1 MTKYDEKLTINQI
14 LRQKTGQ
21 IQVKPGQLGVVA
33 QDGRFGHFLPS
44 GWHPPLNRW
53 NEQLVMYF
61 SIIARTV
68 EATEK
73 MMAADGQTF
82 IASIS
87 VRYTFDPSKADN
99 DHLGEM
105 ANIAMGQS
113 AERLLREK
121 VTRAALYG
129 LRNQINLF
137 NSNELMRGQIYTQLE
152 KGVRCYLLRAFT
164 GLGIMMEGSDSIIV
178 KSLEP
183 SPELME
189 EIRLQKLA
197 ELTPT
202 LPQALWPG
210 LLHQQDEVIH
220 HTITSWPN
228 QPVSREPAMADIQT
242 IIPLK
247 PVSHG
252 DLHHHAN

>member
-1 MTKYDEKLTINQI
+1 MTTYDERLTINQI
-14 LRQKTGQ
+14 LRQKRGDV
-21 IQVKPGQLGVVA
+21 QVKPGQLGIVA
-33 QDGRFGHFLPS
+33 QDGRFGHFLQP

-73 MMAADGQTF
+73 MMAADGQSF

-87 VRYTFDPSKADN
+87 VRFTFDPSKADK

-105 ANIAMGQS
+105 ANITMGRS
-113 AERLLREK
+113 TERLLREK

-137 NSNELMRGQIYTQLE
+137 NSNELMRGQIYNQLE

-164 GLGIMMEGSDSIIV
+164 GLGISIEGDDSIIV

-183 SPELME
+183 SPELLE

-202 LPQALWPG
+202 LAQVLWPG
-210 LLHQQDEVIH
+210 LLHQPDEVIH

-228 QPVSREPAMADIQT
+228 QPGSRESAMADIQT